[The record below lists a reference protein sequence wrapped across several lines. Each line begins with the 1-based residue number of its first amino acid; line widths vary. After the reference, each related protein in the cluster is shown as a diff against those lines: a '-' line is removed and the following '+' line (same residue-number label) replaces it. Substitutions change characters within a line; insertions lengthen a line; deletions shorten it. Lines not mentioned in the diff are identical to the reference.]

1 MTDKLLDLTKTVVA
15 GYVANNPVPADGLP
29 ALIAD
34 VASALTKLSTP
45 LEIEPA
51 KPVPAVNPK
60 RSVFPDYI
68 ICLENGKR
76 FKSMKRHLMVHHNLT
91 PEQYR
96 EKWGLPH
103 DYPMIAPNYAEA
115 RSAVAKSIGLGR
127 RAKEAAAPAAK
138 TKAMGAKAAKA
149 TSAKASAPVK
159 TPRKAAGAAP
169 AKVAKARKKRG
180 APSNA

>member
-1 MTDKLLDLTKTVVA
+1 MIDKLLDLTKTVVA
-15 GYVANNPVPADGLP
+15 GYVSNNSVPLNELP

-45 LEIEPA
+45 AQTEPVEL
-51 KPVPAVNPK
+51 VPSVNPK

-103 DYPMIAPNYAEA
+103 DYPMVAPNYAEA
-115 RSAVAKSIGLGR
+115 RSALAKRIGLGR
-127 RAKEAAAPAAK
+127 KPKAVVAPAVMTKSVAPKMVKETLAKPATSSKTRQKVVAAPSARLAK
-138 TKAMGAKAAKA
+138 GRSKKAG
-149 TSAKASAPVK
+149 
-159 TPRKAAGAAP
+159 
-169 AKVAKARKKRG
+169 
-180 APSNA
+180 

>member
-15 GYVANNPVPADGLP
+15 GYVSNNSVPSNGLP

-34 VASALTKLSTP
+34 VASALIKLSRP
-45 LEIEPA
+45 SAIEPA

-103 DYPMIAPNYAEA
+103 DYPMVAPNYAAA
-115 RSAVAKSIGLGR
+115 RSTLAKSLGLGR
-127 RAKEAAAPAAK
+127 RSKLVTTPAAKAKGVGEKTAKTASTRAAAPLQ
-138 TKAMGAKAAKA
+138 TR
-149 TSAKASAPVK
+149 
-159 TPRKAAGAAP
+159 RKAFKAAP
-169 AKVAKARKKRG
+169 AKTPKEQAKAKVER
-180 APSNA
+180 

>member
-15 GYVANNPVPADGLP
+15 GYVSNNSVPSNRLP

-34 VASALTKLSTP
+34 VASALTKLSR
-45 LEIEPA
+45 PA
-51 KPVPAVNPK
+51 AADPEKPVPAVNPK
-60 RSVFPDYI
+60 RSVFPDHI

-103 DYPMIAPNYAEA
+103 DYPMVAPNYAAA
-115 RSAVAKSIGLGR
+115 RSTLAKSLGLGR
-127 RAKEAAAPAAK
+127 RPKAAAAPAAK
-138 TKAMGAKAAKA
+138 TKAVGANAAKA
-149 TSAKASAPVK
+149 TPAKASAPVQIRRQAVKVPPTEGTKVRNK
-159 TPRKAAGAAP
+159 T
-169 AKVAKARKKRG
+169 RG
-180 APSNA
+180 